1 MGKPQQVKTR
11 WFTVGNDIGDRTL
24 ESQMQG
30 LDPLLEVI
38 PGKTFLDAGCAEG
51 LISIELCK
59 AGALAG
65 HGVEIVPGHVKL
77 ANKLRKDA
85 PVTFEEGNLNT
96 WRPKRAYDVVLALA
110 ILHKLNRPDEVCAA
124 LAEAAREWFV
134 FRLPSAN
141 KPWTIVDARTAH
153 RPFDIGRVLEQKGF
167 EFRQLTL
174 GPFNEPTGFWK
185 RRG

>member
-1 MGKPQQVKTR
+1 MPVSTPKKR
-11 WFTVGNDIGDRTL
+11 WFTVGNDIGDRTI
-24 ESQMQG
+24 ESQMLG
-30 LDPLLEVI
+30 LDPLLEII

-77 ANKLRKDA
+77 ANKLRRDL
-85 PVTFEEGNLNT
+85 PVTFEEANLNT

-124 LAEAAREWFV
+124 LTEAAREWFV

-141 KPWTIVDARTAH
+141 KPWTIVDARTAR
-153 RPFDIGRVLEQKGF
+153 RPFDIGRVLEQNGF
-167 EFRQLTL
+167 EFRQMTL

-185 RRG
+185 RKG

>member
-1 MGKPQQVKTR
+1 MGGPQQVKKR

-24 ESQMQG
+24 ESQMKG
-30 LDPLLEVI
+30 LDPIFEVI
-38 PGKTFLDAGCAEG
+38 KGKTFLDTGCAEG

-65 HGVEIVPGHVKL
+65 HGIEIVPGHVKL
-77 ANKLRKDA
+77 ANKLRMEN
-85 PVTFEEGNLNT
+85 PVTFEEANLNT

-141 KPWTIVDARTAH
+141 KPWVIKDQRTAFK
-153 RPFDIGRVLEQKGF
+153 PFDIAKVLDANGF
-167 EFRQLTL
+167 EFRQMTL
-174 GPFNEPTGFWK
+174 GPFDEPTGFWK
-185 RRG
+185 RKQ

>member
-153 RPFDIGRVLEQKGF
+153 RPFDIGRVLEQNGF

-174 GPFNEPTGFWK
+174 GPFNEPTGFW
-185 RRG
+185 RRRT

>member
-1 MGKPQQVKTR
+1 MGGPQQVKKR

-24 ESQMQG
+24 ESQTLG
-30 LDPLLEVI
+30 LAPLFEVI

-77 ANKLRKDA
+77 ANKLRKEA
-85 PVTFEEGNLNT
+85 PVTFEEGNLNS

-141 KPWTIVDARTAH
+141 SPWVIRDQRTAFK
-153 RPFDIGRVLEQKGF
+153 PFDIGSALDRAGF
-167 EFRQLTL
+167 EFQQMTL
-174 GPFNEPTGFWK
+174 GPFEEPTGFWK
-185 RRG
+185 RRV